1 MYFVFPRVHHNTYV
15 VAGDIIQFGST
26 TVFRFNHPQEAA
38 EMKDEVIAVCVA
50 VQVLYRFS
58 ILLLLLFYYL
68 SHRYE
73 AKGDFWNS
81 RHFHHGT
88 YIHIVVA

>member
-58 ILLLLLFYYL
+58 ILLLYY
-68 SHRYE
+68 
-73 AKGDFWNS
+73 FTT
-81 RHFHHGT
+81 FPTGT
-88 YIHIVVA
+88 KQRETFGTLATFTTVLIYI